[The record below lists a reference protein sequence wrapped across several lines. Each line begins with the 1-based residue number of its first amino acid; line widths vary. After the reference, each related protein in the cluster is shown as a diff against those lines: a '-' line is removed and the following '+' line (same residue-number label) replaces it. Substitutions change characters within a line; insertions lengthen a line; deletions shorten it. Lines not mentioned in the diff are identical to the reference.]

1 MKLRENLSLQF
12 KFFDRG
18 KLLMRYFLFF
28 ILVMGLLSAIPR
40 RKSGKRKKT
49 ARLIFKPRT
58 MSLENAGSP
67 EMLQFIEGVKY
78 LSKQGGQEKILII
91 GDSHNQCEDF
101 GNSLLTYLADSA
113 GIPVS
118 GRNFVF
124 PYPLARTSHRS
135 NMRFYCQKENWKGC
149 RITSSSDSC
158 SWGICGWVAHSTS
171 DSLEF
176 RWQSGQTSLKR
187 NDEISLFC
195 PAETASSYSLF
206 ICDSAGAKS
215 ELNYSDSKAG
225 FCTRIQKDC
234 NGISLKAIRKSP
246 GASFMLQGIGRWPA
260 GEGLSLG
267 ISGTNGARLDHYLQA
282 PDLQKHISVLNPGL
296 VILALGTNDAFVSDF
311 HEDRLRE
318 NLGLLVARI
327 RTANP
332 KTAILLLGPPDHCR
346 KKGKANPA
354 TKQVNLVYSQ
364 MADELDLVFFNQQT
378 AMGGEG
384 SVMAWRNK
392 GLATAD
398 MVHFTPNGYSL
409 QAKLLGRALAAE
421 LKR

>member
-1 MKLRENLSLQF
+1 MKLQENLSQQL
-12 KFFDRG
+12 KFLKSV
-18 KLLMRYFLFF
+18 KLLIRYFLFLMIAF
-28 ILVMGLLSAIPR
+28 GLLSAIPR
-40 RKSGKRKKT
+40 KKPAKRKKF
-49 ARLIFKPRT
+49 ARVIFKPRT
-58 MSLENAGSP
+58 IALENASSP
-67 EMLQFIEGVKY
+67 EMLQFIQGLKK
-78 LSKQGGQEKILII
+78 LCIKGGQERILII

-101 GNSLLTYLADSA
+101 GNSLLSYLADSA

-135 NMRFYCQKENWKGC
+135 NMRFFCQKENWKGC

-158 SWGICGWVAHSTS
+158 SWGICGWVAHSVS
-171 DSLEF
+171 DSVEF
-176 RWQSGQTSLKR
+176 RWQSGQTCLKQ
-187 NDEISLFC
+187 NDDLSLFC
-195 PAETASSYSLF
+195 PPETADSYSLF
-206 ICDSAGAKS
+206 VCDSAGKKS
-215 ELNYSDSKAG
+215 ELKYSDSKAG
-225 FCTRIQKDC
+225 FCTRIQKDG

-246 GASFMLQGIGRWPA
+246 GASFTLQGIGRWPA

-282 PDLQKHISVLNPGL
+282 PDFQKHISVLNPGL

-311 HEDRLRE
+311 QEDRLRE

-327 RTANP
+327 RAANP
-332 KTAILLLGPPDHCR
+332 NTAILLLGPPDHCR
-346 KKGKANPA
+346 RKGRSNPA
-354 TKQVNLVYSQ
+354 TKQVNFVYSQ
-364 MADELDLVFFNQQT
+364 MSEELDLVFWNQQL

-384 SVMAWRNK
+384 SVMAWRKK

-398 MVHFTPNGYSL
+398 MIHFTPNGYTL

-421 LKR
+421 LK